1 MVLGAGNNTM
11 GLVLTNGERM
21 LLSLWVGAL
30 WSIGYLAVP
39 TLFASLDD
47 RALAGMVAGKMFTGV
62 SFIGVGCGAAL
73 LGSFWMQSRKPLR
86 ERRVQLLIIMLV
98 IVVLGEFV
106 LQPQMAA
113 LKAEGLIEGS
123 GVAARFG
130 VLHGIASLLYFA
142 NSVIGVVLLVMMGL
156 PRRDDG
162 REGIRAV

>member
-1 MVLGAGNNTM
+1 MPAQPTDNSGM
-11 GLVLTNGERM
+11 SLVLINGERI

-47 RALAGMVAGKMFTGV
+47 RAMAGMLAGRMFTGV
-62 SFIGVGCGAAL
+62 SLIGLGCGTAL
-73 LGSFWMQSRKPLR
+73 LVSFWMQGVRPLA
-86 ERRVQLLIIMLV
+86 ERRVQLLIAMLV
-98 IVVLGEFV
+98 LVVLGEFV

-142 NSVIGVVLLVMMGL
+142 NSVIGLVLLVMMGL
-156 PRRDDG
+156 PRR
-162 REGIRAV
+162 EALRAG

>member
-1 MVLGAGNNTM
+1 MSAALRAGDYSL
-11 GLVLTNGERM
+11 GLVQTNGERM

-62 SFIGVGCGAAL
+62 SLIGLGCGTAL
-73 LGSFWMQSRKPLR
+73 LVSFWMQSVKPIR
-86 ERRVQLLIIMLV
+86 ERRVQLLIVMLV
-98 IVVLGEFV
+98 LVVLGEFV

-123 GVAARFG
+123 GAAARFG

-142 NSVIGVVLLVMMGL
+142 NSVIGMVLLVMMGL
-156 PRRDDG
+156 PRR
-162 REGIRAV
+162 ESVRAGG

>member
-1 MVLGAGNNTM
+1 MSAALRAGDYSL
-11 GLVLTNGERM
+11 GLVQTNGERM

-62 SFIGVGCGAAL
+62 SLIGLGCGTAL
-73 LGSFWMQSRKPLR
+73 LVSFWMQSVKPIR
-86 ERRVQLLIIMLV
+86 ERRVQLLIVMLV
-98 IVVLGEFV
+98 LVVLGEFV

-123 GVAARFG
+123 GAAARFS

-142 NSVIGVVLLVMMGL
+142 NSVIGMVLLVMMGL
-156 PRRDDG
+156 PRR
-162 REGIRAV
+162 ESVRAGG